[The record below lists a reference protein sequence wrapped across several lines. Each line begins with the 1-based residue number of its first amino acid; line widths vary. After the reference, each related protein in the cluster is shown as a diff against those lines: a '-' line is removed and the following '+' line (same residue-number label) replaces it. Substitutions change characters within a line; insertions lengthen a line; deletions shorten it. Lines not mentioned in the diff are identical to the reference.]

1 MTTAENTQVDFYILQ
16 DQSQRSIW
24 QFCCRLTEKVWKL
37 GNSVH
42 IRTNNEDETRQLDD
56 MMWTYSDVSFL
67 PHTRQDET
75 TNTSVV
81 TDSVVPASIIP
92 ASIILGHNI
101 NDTTCD
107 LLINLA
113 STSPEQINQYLRIAE
128 ILNDDETIKQHG
140 RTRYS
145 KYKQTGCAVQ
155 HHKIGSK

>member
-1 MTTAENTQVDFYILQ
+1 MTTIDNTQVDFYILQ

-24 QFCCRLTEKVWKL
+24 QFCCRLTEKAWKL

-42 IRTNNEDETRQLDD
+42 IRTNNEDETHQLDD
-56 MMWTYSDVSFL
+56 MMWTYSDESFL
-67 PHTRQDET
+67 PHTRQDEK
-75 TNTSVV
+75 TNTSTA
-81 TDSVVPASIIP
+81 TDSVVPVPIIP

-113 STSPEQINQYLRIAE
+113 STSPEQINQYPRIAE

-145 KYKQTGCAVQ
+145 KYKQTGCTVQ